1 MNPITVLRSSA
12 RVAARILA
20 VAACMLATGAL
31 LDLPA
36 IGAHAAWAKDGA
48 DDGADDRADDGS
60 SHDDGGD
67 DHGGGGHGADDDG
80 DQSRDASES
89 GPSGSDCGDSSVS
102 ADLNYADGFHEHVS
116 DCTYVLTDQHGRVVI
131 TRSATQHDLER
142 LQQLIR

>member
-48 DDGADDRADDGS
+48 DDGADDGS

-80 DQSRDASES
+80 EGRDASES
-89 GPSGSDCGDSSVS
+89 GPSGSDCGDSSVR

-131 TRSATQHDLER
+131 TRSATPHDLER
-142 LQQLIR
+142 LQQLTR